1 MITMPQENYSSQNLK
16 GRSFQGQ
23 DLTGADFSQAD
34 IRSAD
39 FSGAVLKG
47 ADFTAARA
55 GLGQVWLASSQCPGH
70 YARRVWPD

>member
-1 MITMPQENYSSQNLK
+1 MTMPQENYSSQNLK
-16 GRSFQGQ
+16 GRSFKGQ

-47 ADFTAARA
+47 ANFTAARA
-55 GLGQVWLASSQCPGH
+55 GLGPVWLASSQCPG
-70 YARRVWPD
+70 ADDRQVWPD